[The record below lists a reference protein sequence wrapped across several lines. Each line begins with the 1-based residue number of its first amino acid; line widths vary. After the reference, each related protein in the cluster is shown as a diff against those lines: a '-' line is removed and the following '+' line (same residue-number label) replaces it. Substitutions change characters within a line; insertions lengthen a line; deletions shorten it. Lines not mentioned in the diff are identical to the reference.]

1 MKLQKLCTEYF
12 NIFIYYPL
20 RCSLFYNIVNFQQV
34 LLIQS
39 CSRYGC
45 YGRWTNAEGRSEV
58 ELTKDS
64 FDMAGV
70 VAAKLN
76 AKAQQEDAEKAKVN
90 FPILTYRFVMNF

>member
-1 MKLQKLCTEYF
+1 M
-12 NIFIYYPL
+12 
-20 RCSLFYNIVNFQQV
+20 
-34 LLIQS
+34 
-39 CSRYGC
+39 
-45 YGRWTNAEGRSEV
+45 